1 MSQKNH
7 FSHPNRTVAM
17 SVSFSP
23 IHTTKADEPVPNKWR
38 CGVLTPFLEAKPSCK
53 IDYGF
58 RIIDYGFR
66 ITDYG
71 FRITYYSALWC
82 HPTTQIGWIFSPLP
96 LVRIQC
102 SQHSVLQS
110 SCSSPLPAKQ
120 PNRAFE
126 TSVSLQPC

>member
-1 MSQKNH
+1 MSQKSH
-7 FSHPNRTVAM
+7 FSYPNRTVAV

-82 HPTTQIGWIFSPLP
+82 HPTTQIGWIFQPSAIGAYPT
-96 LVRIQC
+96 
-102 SQHSVLQS
+102 
-110 SCSSPLPAKQ
+110 LPALCAPIFLFFSASSK
-120 PNRAFE
+120 A
-126 TSVSLQPC
+126 TKSGI